1 MVNYISARP
10 SSYSIHHISRV
21 EDENQVRT
29 KNEPVDIDNNLAKE
43 LMLKYLL
50 SAFKEPAFYKFH
62 FSSGDLSE
70 NPIYKYATEIFED
83 QAQLHTIS
91 QKVAQYLYFHSNHP
105 NIREGELIMCHFK
118 DLLIEDEMLDAV
130 GIFKAETKS
139 DFLQIIEA
147 KENYSIDTL
156 RGLATN
162 TLDKG
167 CLILNTDVGSGYKI
181 CIVDKASSTEA
192 NYWTKDFLNV
202 VEREDD
208 YQFTKHYIQLT
219 KDYVEGKR
227 KMSDDFDKGDEIAVM
242 NASENYFK
250 GREVFSEQEYLE
262 EVLGTNHVDDFGE
275 FKREVQFNGGFGLET
290 QFDISEAAVKKKN
303 KVFKSVIK
311 LDKNFHIY
319 VHGDRAKIER
329 GEDEFG
335 RKYYKLY
342 YDEEN

>member
-1 MVNYISARP
+1 MVNYISAQATP
-10 SSYSIHHISRV
+10 YSIHHIAKV
-21 EDENQVRT
+21 EDESQVRT
-29 KNEPVDIDNNLAKE
+29 KNNPVTIEDDLAKE

-50 SAFKEPAFYKFH
+50 SGFKEPAFYKFH
-62 FSSGDLSE
+62 FSSGDLDE
-70 NPIYKYATEIFED
+70 NPIYKYAREIFD
-83 QAQLHTIS
+83 NQSLLHPIS
-91 QKVAQYLYFHSNHP
+91 QKIAQYLYFHSNHP
-105 NIREGELIMCHFK
+105 NIRQGELIMCHFK
-118 DLLIEDEMLDAV
+118 DLLLEDEMLDAV
-130 GIFKAETKS
+130 GIFKAETVS
-139 DFLQIIEA
+139 NFLQLIEN
-147 KENYSIDTL
+147 KENYNVDTL
-156 RGLATN
+156 KGLAAN

-167 CLILNTDVGSGYKI
+167 CLIFNTDSMSGYKI
-181 CIVDKASSTEA
+181 CIIDKANSSEA

-242 NASENYFK
+242 NASESYFK

-262 EVLGTNHVDDFGE
+262 EVLGTEHVDDFGE
-275 FKREVQFNGGFGLET
+275 FKREVQFNGGFGLQP

-319 VHGDRAKIER
+319 VHGDRTKIER

-335 RKYYKLY
+335 QKYYKLFFE
-342 YDEEN
+342 EEN